1 MTREIARASWWA
13 DTRWWAPLSW
23 IVAPEPAPGSAFEH
37 EPTLLAHARRLDAA
51 LENARNTLAA
61 PGLAHSVYR
70 PLLQGRG
77 DVADCRYSVD
87 GAIARVGAPEQDT
100 LERVLAE
107 ALRRLDNVR
116 AGAALP
122 FAPPPLDG
130 PRQVT
135 LRNACQTASGGSYF
149 AWVALRMDPAP
160 EDPGGVRLLD
170 AWAHPYYGVTHQR
183 LLRDAIMDEARD
195 LMLRGVTL
203 TIEEVRVHMVD
214 DKPRAWQMAGRAAVR
229 RAMLGAPPGR

>member
-1 MTREIARASWWA
+1 MTREITHASWWA

-23 IVAPEPAPGSAFEH
+23 VIPPEPEPSRAFDH
-37 EPTLLAHARRLDAA
+37 EPTLRTHARRLDAA

-61 PGLAHSVYR
+61 PGLAYSVYR

-77 DVADCRYSVD
+77 DVADCRYSFD
-87 GAIARVGAPEQDT
+87 GAIARVGAPDRDT
-100 LERVLAE
+100 LARVLAE
-107 ALRRLDNVR
+107 VLRRLDNVR
-116 AGAALP
+116 AGDALP
-122 FAPPPLDG
+122 FAPPPLDA

-149 AWVALRMDPAP
+149 AWVALRVAPAP
-160 EDPGGVRLLD
+160 EDPGGVRLID
-170 AWAHPYYGVTHQR
+170 AYEHPYYSAHHQR
-183 LLRDAIMDEARD
+183 LLHDAIMDEARD

-214 DKPRAWQMAGRAAVR
+214 DRPRAWQMAGRAAVR
-229 RAMLGAPPGR
+229 RAMLGGPLEG